1 MKKTLIAAAVSAAL
15 AGCASYPPSGGYS
28 NAPVDTHAQSRG
40 TYSTDAHAQNRGTYS
55 ADTHAQT
62 SGTGNPPIA
71 RTATGAAMGAVAGN
85 VLGYLTGSDRKT
97 ATLLGAVVGGGIGYW
112 QGLQADRRLQDA
124 HAASD
129 ELARVQAAQNTYRYD
144 QPRLYAREVNQGGQ
158 KIAAFDKLET
168 PFPNDAIRYRS
179 QDAES
184 VLNKLG
190 SLASRTNASVTVYAP
205 TNEMRDFMINELRQ
219 GAGGGA
225 NLNINTAY
233 GAESKVVIGNVSAV

>member
-1 MKKTLIAAAVSAAL
+1 MKKTLIAVAVSATL
-15 AGCASYPPSGGYS
+15 SGCASYPPSGGYRDNTHS
-28 NAPVDTHAQSRG
+28 NAPVDTHAPNRG
-40 TYSTDAHAQNRGTYS
+40 TYSTD
-55 ADTHAQT
+55 THGQR
-62 SGTGNPPIA
+62 SGTGNPPVA
-71 RTATGAAMGAVAGN
+71 RTATGAAVGAVAGN
-85 VLGYLTGSDRKT
+85 VLGYLIGSDRKT

-129 ELARVQAAQNTYRYD
+129 ELARVQASQNTYRYD

-158 KIAAFDKLET
+158 KIASFDKLET

-205 TNEMRDFMINELRQ
+205 TAEMRDYMISELRQ
-219 GAGGGA
+219 GAGGA
-225 NLNINTAY
+225 ALNISTAY
-233 GAESKVVIGNVSAV
+233 AADSRVVIGDVSAV

>member
-1 MKKTLIAAAVSAAL
+1 METDMKKALIAVAVTATLS
-15 AGCASYPPSGGYS
+15 GCASYPPSGGYRDNTHS
-28 NAPVDTHAQSRG
+28 NAPVNTHAP
-40 TYSTDAHAQNRGTYS
+40 NRGTYNS
-55 ADTHAQT
+55 TDTHGQT
-62 SGTGNPPIA
+62 SGMGNPPIA
-71 RTATGAAMGAVAGN
+71 RTATAAAMGAVAGN

-112 QGLQADRRLQDA
+112 QGLQADRRLQDV

-129 ELARVQAAQNTYRYD
+129 EVARVQSSQNTYRYD
-144 QPRLYAREVNQGGQ
+144 QPRLYAREVSQGGQ

-190 SLASRTNASVTVYAP
+190 SLASRTNAPVTVYAP
-205 TNEMRDFMINELRQ
+205 TNDMRDFMISELRR
-219 GAGGGA
+219 GAGGA
-225 NLNINTAY
+225 NLNINTTF
-233 GAESKVVIGNVSAV
+233 GAEAKVVIGNVSAV